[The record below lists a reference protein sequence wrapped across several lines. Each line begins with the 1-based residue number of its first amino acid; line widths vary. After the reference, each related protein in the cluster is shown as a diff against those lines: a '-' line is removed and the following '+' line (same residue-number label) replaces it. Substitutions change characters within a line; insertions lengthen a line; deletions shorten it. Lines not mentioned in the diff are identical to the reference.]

1 MMDTDDLDPIKKKV
15 VKKDLARMSIGD
27 LNDYIDELKAE
38 ISRAE
43 AEIKAAQ
50 NASHFK
56 AVEAHYEIASAYLD
70 LIHGDNPA
78 PDPNPFN
85 I

>member
-1 MMDTDDLDPIKKKV
+1 MP
-15 VKKDLARMSIGD
+15 R
-27 LNDYIDELKAE
+27 DEME
-38 ISRAE
+38 YYQSRAE
-43 AEIKAAQ
+43 AEIEAAQ
-50 NASHFK
+50 KASHTK

-70 LIHGDNPA
+70 LVHGDNPV